1 MPCRPLQVKVYS
13 GLFQKTPLTRVM
25 THLSVIGSL
34 CFCQFGN
41 VTCNLFFRIVLGL
54 LKKREDSDTDEY
66 IDNGFFL
73 ISEASNPLFLNK
85 IIEE

>member
-13 GLFQKTPLTRVM
+13 GLLQKTPLTRVM

-54 LKKREDSDTDEY
+54 LKNVKTQTLMNISIVD
-66 IDNGFFL
+66 FFL
-73 ISEASNPLFLNK
+73 FLRQVIHYFLIK
-85 IIEE
+85 

>member
-13 GLFQKTPLTRVM
+13 GLLQKTPLTRVM

-54 LKKREDSDTDEY
+54 LKNVKSQTLMNISIME
-66 IDNGFFL
+66 FF
-73 ISEASNPLFLNK
+73 
-85 IIEE
+85 